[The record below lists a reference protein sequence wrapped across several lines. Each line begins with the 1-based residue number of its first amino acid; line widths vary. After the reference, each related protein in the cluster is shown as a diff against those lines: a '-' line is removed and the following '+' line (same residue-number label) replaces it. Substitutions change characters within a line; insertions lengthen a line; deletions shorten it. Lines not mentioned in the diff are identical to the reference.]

1 MAGTV
6 AFVDHVIDQAEKP
19 LQSTRRARRP
29 RTRAAQREAT
39 RKAILDAASAC
50 IAEEG
55 YANLT
60 TRRVAERAGIAQ
72 STLMHYF
79 PTRDAFL
86 TETVT
91 HIAQQLAEEALA
103 EIDFDALRSREHREA
118 VIDMAWREFTSPP
131 ALAAAQIWNAAW
143 AEPELAATVRGLEER
158 LATIISGTAAT
169 LFPDQREDPR
179 FPAMIDAAVAM
190 IRGLLMAIPIAGREA
205 VEARWRAIKPL
216 LLASADQLIEG
227 EPGA

>member
-1 MAGTV
+1 
-6 AFVDHVIDQAEKP
+6 VIDEAVK
-19 LQSTRRARRP
+19 SRP
-29 RTRAAQREAT
+29 RNRAAQREAT
-39 RKAILDAASAC
+39 RGAILEAAYEC

-91 HIAQQLAEEALA
+91 HIAQRLVEDAVA
-103 EIDFDALRSREHREA
+103 EIDFAALQSPEHREA
-118 VIDMAWREFTSPP
+118 VIDQAWREFTSPA

-143 AEPELAATVRGLEER
+143 AEPELAVTVRRLEER
-158 LATIISGTAAT
+158 LGTIIATTAAT
-169 LFPDQREDPR
+169 LFPGQKDDPR
-179 FPAMIDAAVAM
+179 FPAMIDATVAM

-205 VEARWRAIKPL
+205 VEARWQAIKPL
-216 LLASADQLIEG
+216 LLESASALLD
-227 EPGA
+227 